1 MERCGAARTC
11 QARPCASAAPERAGS
26 LCAEGFRIWRVRKEG
41 TIRRKHR
48 NHQAKPPPYLKKSR
62 PERGGFSRRSTLR
75 VRARGAGAAT
85 FVGLA
90 SFIQS
95 PPEAG
100 GEKEREKARGGPPT
114 PGSEEGGRSQGGTL
128 LPRPVSRLGAAGSS
142 YSLSRLC
149 FAARLPSPSVKWA
162 H

>member
-1 MERCGAARTC
+1 MERCRAARTC
-11 QARPCASAAPERAGS
+11 QARPRASAALERAGS
-26 LCAEGFRIWRVRKEG
+26 LRAEGFRIWRVRKEG

-75 VRARGAGAAT
+75 VRSRGAGAAT

-100 GEKEREKARGGPPT
+100 GEKERESQRRPPT

-128 LPRPVSRLGAAGSS
+128 LPRPVPRLGAAGGS